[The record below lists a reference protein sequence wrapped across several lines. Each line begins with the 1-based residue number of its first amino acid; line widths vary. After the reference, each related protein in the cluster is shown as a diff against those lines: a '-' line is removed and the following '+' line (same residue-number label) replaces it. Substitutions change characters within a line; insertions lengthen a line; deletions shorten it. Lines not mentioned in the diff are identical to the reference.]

1 MDGIEK
7 MLRSQ
12 QLTFGFV
19 GVAPSLIIVL
29 GIGQWL
35 RGLMRRD
42 GGAKNSREVRKRN
55 WATMRCGFCVS
66 RGIEVAL
73 TLPSHRHLDALLSP
87 HPSGA
92 ATSTTP
98 AKTQGF
104 LLLELTALRTYAHSR
119 YFPTTDTQLLGG
131 FLQDIRALEDSG
143 TEADKDVRRV
153 LVERLW
159 RWSDALGWSR
169 IVEIK

>member
-1 MDGIEK
+1 MASWTHAA
-7 MLRSQ
+7 RR
-12 QLTFGFV
+12 
-19 GVAPSLIIVL
+19 
-29 GIGQWL
+29 
-35 RGLMRRD
+35 RGEELE
-42 GGAKNSREVRKRN
+42 GGAEAELGNDEVRILRL
-55 WATMRCGFCVS
+55 S

-119 YFPTTDTQLLGG
+119 YFPTTDTQLLDG

-143 TEADKDVRRV
+143 TEAGKDVRRV